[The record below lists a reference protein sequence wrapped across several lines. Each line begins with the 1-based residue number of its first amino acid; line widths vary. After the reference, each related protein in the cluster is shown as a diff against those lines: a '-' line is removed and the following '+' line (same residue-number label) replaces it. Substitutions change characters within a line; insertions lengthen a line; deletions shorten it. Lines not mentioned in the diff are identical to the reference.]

1 MTSAEIT
8 KLRAMMGI
16 TQQNASER
24 LGISLRHYQ
33 RLEAGHSIPSPALGK
48 LINLVMRSRPEM

>member
-1 MTSAEIT
+1 MTAAEIT
-8 KLRAMMGI
+8 KLRTGLGI

-48 LINLVMRSRPEM
+48 LINLAMRVRPDI